1 MISVKVHDNNV
12 GKAISKL
19 KNILVN
25 EGLFKELKDRKHY
38 TKPSLKKK
46 LKREEAEKQR
56 QREQRESERDARRER
71 DRQQRAGS
79 GTGTGR
85 RGGQGIVRAKGGLAS
100 KPEKKTMKR
109 GGLASKK

>member
-38 TKPSLKKK
+38 KKPSLKKR
-46 LKREEAEKQR
+46 LKREEAERQR
-56 QREQRESERDARRER
+56 QRDFKKEIKALERD
-71 DRQQRAGS
+71 D
-79 GTGTGR
+79 
-85 RGGQGIVRAKGGLAS
+85 KFFL
-100 KPEKKTMKR
+100 
-109 GGLASKK
+109 

>member
-38 TKPSLKKK
+38 VKPSLKKK

-56 QREQRESERDARRER
+56 QRDFKKEIKSLERD
-71 DRQQRAGS
+71 DFLFQ
-79 GTGTGR
+79 
-85 RGGQGIVRAKGGLAS
+85 
-100 KPEKKTMKR
+100 
-109 GGLASKK
+109 

>member
-1 MISVKVHDNNV
+1 MISVKVYDNNV

-56 QREQRESERDARRER
+56 QRDFRKEIKSLERD
-71 DRQQRAGS
+71 DFLFQ
-79 GTGTGR
+79 
-85 RGGQGIVRAKGGLAS
+85 
-100 KPEKKTMKR
+100 
-109 GGLASKK
+109 

>member
-56 QREQRESERDARRER
+56 QRDFKKEINSLERD
-71 DRQQRAGS
+71 DFLFQ
-79 GTGTGR
+79 
-85 RGGQGIVRAKGGLAS
+85 
-100 KPEKKTMKR
+100 
-109 GGLASKK
+109 

>member
-1 MISVKVHDNNV
+1 MDYIGFRETPAKFRGNCGEKQQISVKVHDNNV

-56 QREQRESERDARRER
+56 QR
-71 DRQQRAGS
+71 DR
-79 GTGTGR
+79 
-85 RGGQGIVRAKGGLAS
+85 
-100 KPEKKTMKR
+100 
-109 GGLASKK
+109 

>member
-25 EGLFKELKDRKHY
+25 EGLFKELKDRRHY

-56 QREQRESERDARRER
+56 QRDFKKEIKSLERD
-71 DRQQRAGS
+71 DFLFQ
-79 GTGTGR
+79 
-85 RGGQGIVRAKGGLAS
+85 
-100 KPEKKTMKR
+100 
-109 GGLASKK
+109 

>member
-56 QREQRESERDARRER
+56 QRDFKKEIKSLERD
-71 DRQQRAGS
+71 DFLFQ
-79 GTGTGR
+79 
-85 RGGQGIVRAKGGLAS
+85 
-100 KPEKKTMKR
+100 
-109 GGLASKK
+109 

>member
-56 QREQRESERDARRER
+56 QRDFKKEIKSLERD
-71 DRQQRAGS
+71 DF
-79 GTGTGR
+79 
-85 RGGQGIVRAKGGLAS
+85 L
-100 KPEKKTMKR
+100 
-109 GGLASKK
+109 L

>member
-46 LKREEAEKQR
+46 LKRDEEEKQR
-56 QREQRESERDARRER
+56 QRDFKKEIKSLERD
-71 DRQQRAGS
+71 DFLFQ
-79 GTGTGR
+79 
-85 RGGQGIVRAKGGLAS
+85 
-100 KPEKKTMKR
+100 
-109 GGLASKK
+109 

>member
-12 GKAISKL
+12 GKVISKL

-56 QREQRESERDARRER
+56 QRDFKKEIKSLERD
-71 DRQQRAGS
+71 DFLFQ
-79 GTGTGR
+79 
-85 RGGQGIVRAKGGLAS
+85 
-100 KPEKKTMKR
+100 
-109 GGLASKK
+109 

>member
-1 MISVKVHDNNV
+1 MKVHDNNV

-25 EGLFKELKDRKHY
+25 EGLFKELKDRRHY

-56 QREQRESERDARRER
+56 QRDFKKEIKSLERD
-71 DRQQRAGS
+71 DFLFQ
-79 GTGTGR
+79 
-85 RGGQGIVRAKGGLAS
+85 
-100 KPEKKTMKR
+100 
-109 GGLASKK
+109 